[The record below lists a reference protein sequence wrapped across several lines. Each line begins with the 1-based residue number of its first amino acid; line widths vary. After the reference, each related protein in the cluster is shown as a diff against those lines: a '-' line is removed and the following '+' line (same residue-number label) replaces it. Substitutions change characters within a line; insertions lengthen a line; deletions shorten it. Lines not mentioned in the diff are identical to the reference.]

1 MSLRRSFAGRVVA
14 ASPSRRSSPE
24 GLFEER
30 AFIQRS
36 MEDLEDERA
45 HGEVDDEDFQL
56 LNARYARRL
65 TEVEAE
71 LSNLKS
77 TKAGNRDTAGDVL
90 DSQVST
96 TSEPLGTVPE
106 EARSNPQRPRLRRRL
121 GNRRV
126 RRVLVIGAAVCFV
139 AAATL
144 LAASLAG
151 VRLPGESATGS
162 VTLSS
167 AEQEQQS
174 LDRAAILGSEGQIA
188 QAVQLYNEVL
198 RVDPNQPNALTYDG
212 WLVRLAGLS
221 SRNKVVLARG
231 DASVA
236 RAVKVAPGY
245 PDAHA
250 LMGVILYE
258 DLARPSAAVA
268 QFRAA
273 VTAGASKNLLASVA
287 AVAAKAFAAAKMP
300 LPSSYLAALKSQPG

>member
-1 MSLRRSFAGRVVA
+1 
-14 ASPSRRSSPE
+14 
-24 GLFEER
+24 
-30 AFIQRS
+30 
-36 MEDLEDERA
+36 MEDLEDERV

-56 LNARYARRL
+56 LNDRYARRL
-65 TEVEAE
+65 TEVEAA
-71 LSNLKS
+71 LSDLGAEAAS
-77 TKAGNRDTAGDVL
+77 GEAAGAVVGPRA
-90 DSQVST
+90 SPA
-96 TSEPLGTVPE
+96 SESVARVPE
-106 EARSNPQRPRLRRRL
+106 VARSSSHRPRLRRQL

-139 AAATL
+139 TAATL

-162 VTLSS
+162 VSLSS
-167 AEQEQQS
+167 AQQEQQT

-221 SRNKVVLARG
+221 SKDQVVLARG

-258 DLARPSAAVA
+258 DLARSSAAVA

-273 VTAGASKNLLASVA
+273 VAAGASKSLLASVA
-287 AVAAKAFAAAKMP
+287 AVAAKAFATAKLP
-300 LPSSYLAALKSQPG
+300 LPSSYAAALKSTAG